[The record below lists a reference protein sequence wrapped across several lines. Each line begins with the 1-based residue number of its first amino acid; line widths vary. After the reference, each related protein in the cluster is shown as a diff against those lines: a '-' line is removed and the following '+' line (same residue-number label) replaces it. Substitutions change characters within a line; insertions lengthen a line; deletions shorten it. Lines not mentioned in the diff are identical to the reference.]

1 MWHVHGYK
9 NNTEKQESKV
19 SQYFLIVIFPVFA
32 QVSKVKE
39 DDVDRYSQKER
50 KKARKESG
58 RQPLS
63 FITFLLPNEDGKSRA
78 LDRSNQR

>member
-50 KKARKESG
+50 KKARKE
-58 RQPLS
+58 RQRSRQRYLTKCIQIHFSS
-63 FITFLLPNEDGKSRA
+63 FALINLFDG
-78 LDRSNQR
+78 